1 MHLIEKSDEG
11 FHFVVFDFVSE
22 EHMLWETD
30 DIDDKI
36 QQQSLEGMMRILH

>member
-1 MHLIEKSDEG
+1 MHLIEKSEG

-30 DIDDKI
+30 IDDKI